1 MIINFRKGK
10 SKNNEKDRDWYLPCS
25 TWKMARRARKAWIL
39 IIVELGPEDLT
50 VKVKKAKKVRRL
62 FLYQRNSWWPR
73 GLY

>member
-1 MIINFRKGK
+1 MAKR
-10 SKNNEKDRDWYLPCS
+10 
-25 TWKMARRARKAWIL
+25 ARRRTWIL
-39 IIVELGPEDLT
+39 IIVELDPEDLT